1 MISCAD
7 SSTATCCPA
16 AIRCSR
22 AMISWPLRMSR
33 LARGSSSSSSRGWLI
48 RACAISTR
56 CCSPPDSSPTRA
68 SANRV
73 ASTASSISA
82 TASRRVREG
91 TGIPN
96 RCPSIPSATRSRA
109 RIGMSGSSR
118 TFCGTYPI
126 GRSRADR
133 GRPPTVTVPAE
144 GRCKPRITRSNVVFP
159 APFGPIR
166 PVNCPAPAV
175 QLTSSRI
182 CRPDSDTLTP
192 ATPRISCPA
201 AAGTSA
207 RPWPVITA
215 SGSRSCRRPL
225 SAGPGPQPASRTGS
239 HSPAWAS
246 SRRRQPRAR
255 PPSGPSGGSRW

>member
-1 MISCAD
+1 M
-7 SSTATCCPA
+7 
-16 AIRCSR
+16 RCSR
-22 AMISWPLRMSR
+22 ATISWPLRRSR

-56 CCSPPDSSPTRA
+56 CCSPPDRSPPGHRRTG
-68 SANRV
+68 RV
-73 ASTASSISA
+73 DRVQHLGDRFAAA
-82 TASRRVREG
+82 AGGEPESR
-91 TGIPN
+91 TG
-96 RCPSIPSATRSRA
+96 CPSIPSATRSRA
-109 RIGMSGSSR
+109 RIGMSGSRR

-126 GRSRADR
+126 ERSRADR

-144 GRCKPRITRSNVVFP
+144 GRCRPRITRSNVVLP

-166 PVNCPAPAV
+166 PVNCPAPTV
-175 QLTSSRI
+175 KLTSSRI

-192 ATPRISCPA
+192 ATPRTSCPA

-207 RPWPVITA
+207 RAWPVITA

-225 SAGPGPQPASRTGS
+225 SAGPGPRPASRTGS